1 MTDKKTDDKYERFV
15 LEQVERYGDMH
26 AKCAKLYVVLAIAC
40 VVMGILGLILSK
52 SIVKSII
59 VALWSLGFIAA
70 KRYYEAAA
78 ADISQAA
85 DQIRA
90 AIDDPAFD
98 IPDDYPEEILQLRDL
113 VHPTLKNVR
122 SQLIAYGILA
132 LTLWAAA
139 LFLMILSFSAG
150 AGSDFLLWMFL
161 ISIILAIMAIAITI
175 LAVRAFRDLPIA
187 KAYDSYLYDEDPS

>member
-1 MTDKKTDDKYERFV
+1 MKDKKTDDKYERFV

-90 AIDDPAFD
+90 AIDDPDFD

-161 ISIILAIMAIAITI
+161 ISIILAIMAIAITSAAI
-175 LAVRAFRDLPIA
+175 FFIF
-187 KAYDSYLYDEDPS
+187 SFCPS

>member
-1 MTDKKTDDKYERFV
+1 MKDKKTDDKYERFV

-85 DQIRA
+85 DQIR
-90 AIDDPAFD
+90 
-98 IPDDYPEEILQLRDL
+98 
-113 VHPTLKNVR
+113 N
-122 SQLIAYGILA
+122 
-132 LTLWAAA
+132 
-139 LFLMILSFSAG
+139 G
-150 AGSDFLLWMFL
+150 AGQNHPRPPFHQRQSADK
-161 ISIILAIMAIAITI
+161 
-175 LAVRAFRDLPIA
+175 R
-187 KAYDSYLYDEDPS
+187 